1 MIADRL
7 PEDSKHKVG
16 GSVEVNGVNRKNDN
30 IYWSVSFD
38 DTHEVL
44 CLELINCEYILVHD
58 QSSSS
63 SYKNIVSYVD
73 QIDRLHGFLTVKET
87 IDFAY
92 QCCYG

>member
-1 MIADRL
+1 MTYTR
-7 PEDSKHKVG
+7 
-16 GSVEVNGVNRKNDN
+16 
-30 IYWSVSFD
+30 F
-38 DTHEVL
+38 
-44 CLELINCEYILVHD
+44 CLELINYVHNLAHE

-92 QCCYG
+92 QCSYG

>member
-1 MIADRL
+1 MT
-7 PEDSKHKVG
+7 
-16 GSVEVNGVNRKNDN
+16 
-30 IYWSVSFD
+30 IY
-38 DTHEVL
+38 
-44 CLELINCEYILVHD
+44 I
-58 QSSSS
+58 S